1 MINLYYD
8 DLKYGN
14 GVGNEIVP
22 PVRPNISITTH
33 LDWCQIPFSKK
44 TMSNTVN
51 NSDTNLYVI
60 ELFHV
65 DRIDEIFQN
74 IPKETIDFIKINNL
88 KILIYFPTEGFDFTL
103 YNNWFLNLHQCFRN
117 YKLSNVKKYFIFNN
131 LIIDKLYNEFVNA
144 NGYNDVTFCKVF
156 GYCFFH
162 LEYYN
167 VMQDRWKLN
176 PSLKKIESVD
186 TTKILN
192 KQRDFLSLNAKIR
205 GHRLLLVSEL
215 KRRNLI
221 KNSYTSFVGT
231 DIGKYHGVDIKYSYD
246 SLIEFFEED
255 QKSARIIPEITK
267 EYVKKFAE
275 DWHPIILDS
284 TGSDIYASAK
294 GIIEYYE
301 KSYFSIVTET
311 GMGTPLRI
319 TEKTFKPIAN
329 YQPFIVLGNKGTL
342 KYLKSLGY
350 ETFSEMF
357 DESYDQEEKITKR
370 FLMVLDEI
378 EKFCNL
384 SVDEKNKKFTKIYD
398 KLLHNANLFYN
409 ILPEKT
415 TAEFRNI
422 FEEIKNDN

>member
-14 GVGNEIVP
+14 GLGNEIVT
-22 PVRPNISITTH
+22 PVRPTISITTH
-33 LDWCQIPFSKK
+33 LNWCQIPFSKK
-44 TMSNTVN
+44 TMSNTVT

-103 YNNWFLNLHQCFRN
+103 NNWFLNLHRCFRN

-205 GHRLLLVSEL
+205 GHRLLLDSEL

-221 KNSYTSFVGT
+221 KNSYTSFV
-231 DIGKYHGVDIKYSYD
+231 
-246 SLIEFFEED
+246 
-255 QKSARIIPEITK
+255 
-267 EYVKKFAE
+267 
-275 DWHPIILDS
+275 
-284 TGSDIYASAK
+284 
-294 GIIEYYE
+294 
-301 KSYFSIVTET
+301 
-311 GMGTPLRI
+311 
-319 TEKTFKPIAN
+319 
-329 YQPFIVLGNKGTL
+329 
-342 KYLKSLGY
+342 
-350 ETFSEMF
+350 
-357 DESYDQEEKITKR
+357 
-370 FLMVLDEI
+370 
-378 EKFCNL
+378 
-384 SVDEKNKKFTKIYD
+384 
-398 KLLHNANLFYN
+398 
-409 ILPEKT
+409 
-415 TAEFRNI
+415 
-422 FEEIKNDN
+422 